1 LVRTNVDLAEFR
13 NWLEAKEYSKSYIS
27 ATLSYAGRFSPLLK
41 NGNLRE
47 LDALG
52 SHKKASAVKALSLFS
67 KFQGSYSQFKSSLS
81 EYGIKLERPNGLNA
95 FLRILNANNSD
106 IKEWFN
112 HTSPVLRSN
121 EALYLKFLL
130 NSGLRTSEAINSFNL
145 TIQLSKTGKL
155 SDYYDSELN
164 VLCHFK
170 YPKLFIRRTKACYI
184 TFIKP
189 EFLNEIA
196 ACQPVTYNSL
206 RKRIERKKMKLRF
219 NELRDYFGT
228 YLLNHGILEAE
239 INLCQG
245 RIPVDIFI
253 RHYWSP
259 KLKEIGD
266 KIFKATEKADT
277 T

>member
-1 LVRTNVDLAEFR
+1 M
-13 NWLEAKEYSKSYIS
+13 
-27 ATLSYAGRFSPLLK
+27 SYAGRFSHLLK
-41 NGNLRE
+41 DGNLRE
-47 LDALG
+47 LDELG
-52 SHKKASAVKALSLFS
+52 SHKKAFAIKALSLYS
-67 KFQGSYSQFKSSLS
+67 KFQGSNSQFKSSLS

-95 FLRILNANNSD
+95 FLRILNATNTD
-106 IKEWFN
+106 IMKWFN
-112 HTSPVLRSN
+112 DAIPVLRKN
-121 EALYLKFLL
+121 EVLFIKFLQ

-145 TIQLSKTGKL
+145 TINLGKTGKL
-155 SDYYDSELN
+155 SEYYDSELC

-170 YPKLFIRRTKACYI
+170 YPKMFIRRTKACYI

-196 ACQPVTYNSL
+196 ASQPVTYSSL
-206 RKRIERKKMKLRF
+206 RKRIERNKMKLIF

-228 YLLNHGILEAE
+228 YLLSHGVLEAE

-259 KLKEIGD
+259 KLKELGD
-266 KIFKATEKADT
+266 KIFKATEKAYT